1 MVLAMALNAPW
12 LIAIRTMS
20 GIWGRAALVA
30 SHRKSSGFV
39 CGQGAP
45 PTGNAYGEFTSNP
58 SAFGVG
64 TFTLTAVPEASTW
77 AMMILSFAGLG
88 YVGYR
93 RATEPRAA

>member
-1 MVLAMALNAPW
+1 M
-12 LIAIRTMS
+12 AIRTMS

-45 PTGNAYGEFTSNP
+45 PTGNAHGEFTSNP

-64 TFTLTAVPEASTW
+64 TFTLTAATGTLSAVPEASTW
-77 AMMILSFAGLG
+77 AMMVIGFAGLG
-88 YVGYR
+88 IAGYR
-93 RATEPRAA
+93 ASQKRAVAAA